1 MTIFLSLLLVLVPAE
16 DLKHVYMTYI
26 IMTCVR
32 AVVFSISS
40 LQLVGFTK
48 DLYKLYLLIDNVL
61 LVVIASIITYAFLNY
76 QKPIPN
82 IMGAIVSYP
91 ILLFFLCGN
100 GRVMLVFCEWQSWQV
115 VLYKSIKLIGSTFFL
130 IYGCYVL
137 TSNSVAQ
144 DQREIFLLW
153 IFTTCAFWAEMCFQV
168 NTKDESDNLNTN
180 YILLDA
186 D

>member
-1 MTIFLSLLLVLVPAE
+1 MPAE
-16 DLKHVYMTYI
+16 RLKYVYMFYI
-26 IMTCVR
+26 IFTCVR

-40 LQLVGFTK
+40 LQLIGFTK
-48 DLYKLYLLIDNVL
+48 DLYKLYFLIDNVL
-61 LVVIASIITYAFLNY
+61 LVMMASAITYVFLNY
-76 QKPIPN
+76 YKQIPN
-82 IMGAIVSYP
+82 IMGSMICYP
-91 ILLFFLCGN
+91 ILLFFLTGN
-100 GRVMLVFCEWQSWQV
+100 GRVMLVFCEWKSWQV

-137 TSNSVAQ
+137 TSKSVAE

-168 NTKDESDNLNTN
+168 NTKDESDSLNTN

>member
-1 MTIFLSLLLVLVPAE
+1 M
-16 DLKHVYMTYI
+16 
-26 IMTCVR
+26 
-32 AVVFSISS
+32 
-40 LQLVGFTK
+40 GFTK
-48 DLYKLYLLIDNVL
+48 DLYKLYFLIDNVL